1 MRHFCFVSGSEELLL
16 VDEAGIAR
24 IFSMLSGQFR
34 YVVAS
39 TG

>member
-24 IFSMLSGQFR
+24 IFSILSGQFR
-34 YVVAS
+34 YVLAS

>member
-1 MRHFCFVSGSEELLL
+1 MRHFCFVAGSEELLL

-24 IFSMLSGQFR
+24 IFSILSGQFR
-34 YVVAS
+34 YVLVS